1 MLTSRNKQGEYL
13 MPELV
18 PENLIQAFG
27 AVAMA
32 AVVVMLGIQKIIK
45 HWQTTDAENSII
57 KIMHNELERMS
68 QQNTALSVELGR
80 LHNEVIALNQ
90 QLQMLTVENQR
101 LQTEVVALTN
111 EVSSFKLLR
120 QGGQYGKI

>member
-1 MLTSRNKQGEYL
+1 

-32 AVVVMLGIQKIIK
+32 AIVVMLGIQKIIK

-80 LHNEVIALNQ
+80 LHNEVIALNT

-101 LQTEVVALTN
+101 LQTEVIALTN
-111 EVSSFKLLR
+111 EVSSFKALR
-120 QGGQYGKI
+120 QGGAYGKI

>member
-1 MLTSRNKQGEYL
+1 MLTSRSKQGEYL

-32 AVVVMLGIQKIIK
+32 AVIVMLGIQKIIK

-57 KIMHNELERMS
+57 KIMHNELERMA

-101 LQTEVVALTN
+101 LQTEVIALTN
-111 EVSSFKLLR
+111 EVSSFKSLR
-120 QGGQYGKI
+120 QGGAYGKI

>member
-1 MLTSRNKQGEYL
+1 

-32 AVVVMLGIQKIIK
+32 AIVVMLGIQKIIK
-45 HWQTTDAENSII
+45 YWQTTDAENSVI

-68 QQNTALSVELGR
+68 EQNTALSVELGR
-80 LHNEVIALNQ
+80 LHNEVIALNT

-101 LQTEVVALTN
+101 LQREVIALTN
-111 EVSSFKLLR
+111 QLSEFKLIT
-120 QGGQYGKI
+120 QGGTYGKI

>member
-1 MLTSRNKQGEYL
+1 MLTSRSKQGEYL

-32 AVVVMLGIQKIIK
+32 AVIVMLGIQKIIK

-57 KIMHNELERMS
+57 KIMHNELERMA

-101 LQTEVVALTN
+101 LQTEVIALTN
-111 EVSSFKLLR
+111 EVSRFKSLR
-120 QGGQYGKI
+120 QGGAYGKI

>member
-1 MLTSRNKQGEYL
+1 
-13 MPELV
+13 MPDLV
-18 PENLIQAFG
+18 PETIIQVFG
-27 AVAMA
+27 TIAMA
-32 AVVVMLGIQKIIK
+32 AIVVMLGIQKILK

-68 QQNTALSVELGR
+68 HQNTALSVELGR

-120 QGGQYGKI
+120 QGGIYGKI

>member
-32 AVVVMLGIQKIIK
+32 AVIVMLGIQKIIK

-80 LHNEVIALNQ
+80 LHNEVITLNT

-120 QGGQYGKI
+120 QGGAYGKI